1 VNDVFFP
8 TPKSS
13 ILFNYTGKRETNFEG
28 KDEKNELDLGRYFK
42 NWHKTY
48 FPNEKC
54 NNLPAALSFFF
65 PVDPVIVS
73 CSGLEN
79 TLGK

>member
-1 VNDVFFP
+1 MCSFQLRRAAFSLI
-8 TPKSS
+8 TQESEKL
-13 ILFNYTGKRETNFEG
+13 ILRTKKKE
-28 KDEKNELDLGRYFK
+28 DEFRSQDIFK
-42 NWHKTY
+42 KWQQQKTY

-79 TLGK
+79 TLG